1 MCWGEDSRT
10 LHHRS
15 TDCINTHP
23 NHEPDSGD
31 DFNVEIV
38 YSHNVLKWK
47 PDHPP
52 RGENIYHR
60 KWGGSSDHQIV
71 FSDFSGSNGIMY
83 VYIKITYSNVIF

>member
-1 MCWGEDSRT
+1 MSWGEDVKT
-10 LHHRS
+10 FMLLLHHRS
-15 TDCINTHP
+15 INTHP
-23 NHEPDSGD
+23 NHEPGSGD

-71 FSDFSGSNGIMY
+71 FSDFSSSNRIMY
-83 VYIKITYSNVIF
+83 VYDLDRRSFK